1 MTFEQLDCFI
11 HAVQEKTFFDAAET
25 LHITQSSLSKQI
37 KKLEAELNIQLFDRS
52 RRSASLTPAGEFF
65 YPEARK
71 LVLQYQHTI
80 DKMKE
85 FNASFSSSLCVGTL
99 PVLSQYGLTSIF
111 HQFTAS
117 HPEISLSLLEVEEPE
132 LMSGFENGR
141 FDCIIAR
148 KSMLIG
154 SHYAFVPLALDTLSV
169 MLPLSHP
176 LAEETEIS
184 LNMISRE
191 KFILMHSYTS
201 IHQLCLK
208 LFENAKIHPCILRTA
223 RLESIISAV
232 ETGEGISLFAQS
244 NFSLFHHTNI
254 VSIPLKDAPPL
265 VIGAAFPSLENSKS
279 SQASIIFLEWLKK
292 TESFCAGKNSF
303 NTI

>member
-1 MTFEQLDCFI
+1 MTFEQLECFI
-11 HAVQEKTFFDAAET
+11 HAVQEKTFFDAAEA

-37 KKLEAELNIQLFDRS
+37 KKLEAELNVQLFDRS
-52 RRSASLTPAGEFF
+52 RRSALLTAAGEFF

-85 FNASFSSSLCVGTL
+85 FNAGFSSSLCVGTL
-99 PVLSQYGLTSIF
+99 PVLSQYGLTPIF
-111 HQFTAS
+111 HQFAAS

-132 LMSGFENGR
+132 LMSGFANGR

-148 KSMLIG
+148 ESMLTG
-154 SHYAFVPLALDTLSV
+154 SDCVFVPLALDTLSV

-176 LAEETEIS
+176 LAGEKEIS
-184 LNMISRE
+184 LNMISGE
-191 KFILMHSYTS
+191 NFILMHSYTS

-208 LFENAKIHPCILRTA
+208 LFEEARIHPCILRTA

-232 ETGEGISLFAQS
+232 ETGEGVSLFAQS
-244 NFSLFHHTNI
+244 NFGLFHHTNI
-254 VSIPLKDAPPL
+254 VSVPLKEAPPL
-265 VIGAAFPSLENSKS
+265 VTGAVFHS
-279 SQASIIFLEWLKK
+279 SMNTKGSHASMIFQEWLKNAGPL
-292 TESFCAGKNSF
+292 SGKNSF
-303 NTI
+303 